1 MRQGLTRRAA
11 GVMAIVIALSVAAST
26 ASAATPLKTGL
37 ARWHSWSLARTGAA
51 PRVNFASSLFLNAG
65 PREVLISG
73 IRYEMELSAFEFPG
87 SPPVT
92 PSVSVELSRAAPLTG
107 PATAFQ
113 FHDYNF
119 NPQSGATF
127 TFTPKTLAT
136 ESLDMG
142 SSVSPTLLD
151 TTFTAA
157 GPPMSTACRLVTGGH
172 GFRRIA
178 TGTMAYSAFNIVTPT
193 SPFFGTL
200 TTGPVKAQTEY
211 DPGCSG
217 GVIVVFGAQ
226 RAPQQPCPGRESL
239 DAATETQ
246 EWGFDKA
253 FGQRLVGE
261 TVFTGPNPGAQS
273 VTTDDHGIIAQ
284 TSIYT
289 LPRATHS
296 PHGAT
301 AKAFTAGNPFM
312 TGWATFTSTRAPVIS
327 RDHTCIAG
335 GKTRHFNTYKYA
347 GQLVPAGSPMTA
359 VFDTAPLALTPLTAT
374 LALHLYP

>member
-1 MRQGLTRRAA
+1 
-11 GVMAIVIALSVAAST
+11 
-26 ASAATPLKTGL
+26 
-37 ARWHSWSLARTGAA
+37 
-51 PRVNFASSLFLNAG
+51 
-65 PREVLISG
+65 
-73 IRYEMELSAFEFPG
+73 
-87 SPPVT
+87 
-92 PSVSVELSRAAPLTG
+92 
-107 PATAFQ
+107 
-113 FHDYNF
+113 
-119 NPQSGATF
+119 
-127 TFTPKTLAT
+127 
-136 ESLDMG
+136 
-142 SSVSPTLLD
+142 
-151 TTFTAA
+151 
-157 GPPMSTACRLVTGGH
+157 
-172 GFRRIA
+172 
-178 TGTMAYSAFNIVTPT
+178 
-193 SPFFGTL
+193 
-200 TTGPVKAQTEY
+200 VKAQAVY

-217 GVIVVFGAQ
+217 GVVVVFAAQ
-226 RAPQQPCPGRESL
+226 RAPQQQPCPGRESL

-261 TVFTGPNPGAQS
+261 NVFTGPNPNTPS
-273 VTTDDHGIIAQ
+273 VSTDDHGIIAQ

-327 RDHTCIAG
+327 RGHTCIAG

-359 VFDTAPLALTPLTAT
+359 VFDTAPVVMTALPAT